1 MVKHLKARTKATI
14 LYIKDSL
21 VLWSNNKKI
30 KILINKSINDKLSQD
45 ESDIVNALIK
55 HARPVRRITRNNK
68 EVHCLPL
75 LTEITFGQYLRAREQ
90 ANKGDIRQMV
100 KEYSGFDLNIIGELI
115 VASAWVVAQLRLAE
129 SVELEKLGGGG
140 DGEADEDIAIL
151 NMLQV
156 VAESYRIP
164 TLEAN
169 DVKYEDALKA
179 LIKNKK
185 DYDRQVEI
193 MRRSS
198 RAAY

>member
-1 MVKHLKARTKATI
+1 MVNHLKARTKATI

-30 KILINKSINDKLSQD
+30 KMLINKRINDKLSQD

-68 EVHCLPL
+68 EVYCLPL

-100 KEYSGFDLNIIGELI
+100 KEYSGINLDIIGELI
-115 VASAWVVAQLRLAE
+115 VASAWIVAQLRLAE

-140 DGEADEDIAIL
+140 EGEADEDIAIL

-169 DVKYEDALKA
+169 EIMYEDALKA

-185 DYDRQVEI
+185 DYDRQIEA

-198 RAAY
+198 RTAY